1 MRVAAA
7 FCAIILVLWA
17 ALVPTD
23 PSPRADVRI
32 LEYDKNG
39 RPTNVRRFNAENGEK
54 APGADVLVLPENRY
68 EDGELLVVNPPPR
81 FQGPARRL
89 GFAVIETVQLPQLSL
104 EVFRLRTPDGLS
116 VPQAITLLRRRFPGS
131 VIDANHIYQPQ
142 QFIYPSRG
150 QPQQQARYS
159 ASDARG
165 LIGWAK
171 ATADCGKGVRLGMI
185 DAPVDVRHPALAG
198 QHIRFRSFHKARR
211 KPGPAD
217 HGTAIAAMLVGK
229 PSWGGLLPGAELRA
243 GNIFEVNETGQ
254 VVGNA
259 VGLLK
264 AINWLAKERVHV
276 INLSVAGAD
285 NKVMRIA
292 FKRAQKKN
300 LVMVAAAG
308 NWGSADRPAYPA
320 AYKQV
325 VAVTAFGR
333 QWVVYF
339 KANRGPYI
347 DFAAPGVRVWTAVP
361 GGGRFQSGTSFA
373 VPYITVL
380 MALEI
385 VRRPGRSSS
394 TLRRFLSKHTIDL
407 GVPGRDDIFGWGF
420 VDLRPDCAG

>member
-7 FCAIILVLWA
+7 FCAVSIALYA
-17 ALVPTD
+17 ALAPVG
-23 PSPRADVRI
+23 PSPEADVRI
-32 LEYDKNG
+32 LEYDKDG
-39 RPTNVRRFNAENGEK
+39 RPTGVRRFNAENGEK
-54 APGADVLVLPENRY
+54 APGSDVLVLPENRY

-81 FQGPARRL
+81 FERPARRL

-104 EVFRLRTPDGLS
+104 EVFRLRTPPGLG
-116 VPQAITLLRRRFPGS
+116 VPEAITLLRRRFPGS
-131 VIDANHIYQPQ
+131 IIDANHLYEPQ
-142 QFIYPSRG
+142 RGAQF
-150 QPQQQARYS
+150 A

-185 DAPVDVRHPALAG
+185 DASVDVGHPALAG
-198 QHIRFRSFHKARR
+198 QRIRYRSFHKSRR

-217 HGTAIAAMLVGK
+217 HGTAIAAMLIGK

-243 GNIFEVNETGQ
+243 GNIFEVNEAGQ

-264 AINWLAKERVHV
+264 AIDWLAKERVHV

-320 AYKQV
+320 AYKHV
-325 VAVTAFGR
+325 IAVTAFGKK
-333 QWVVYF
+333 WVIYF

-373 VPYITVL
+373 TPYIAVL

-385 VRRPGRSSS
+385 VRSPGRSSY
-394 TLRRFLSKHTIDL
+394 TLRRFLRKYAVDL
-407 GVPGRDDIFGWGF
+407 GAPGRDDVFGWGF
-420 VDLRPDCAG
+420 VDMQPDCAG

>member
-7 FCAIILVLWA
+7 FCAVSIALYA
-17 ALVPTD
+17 ALAPVG
-23 PSPRADVRI
+23 PSPEADVRI
-32 LEYDKNG
+32 LEYDKDG
-39 RPTNVRRFNAENGEK
+39 RPTRVRRFNAENGEK
-54 APGADVLVLPENRY
+54 VPGSDVLVLPENRY

-81 FQGPARRL
+81 FEGPARRL

-104 EVFRLRTPDGLS
+104 EVFRLRTPPGLS
-116 VPQAITLLRRRFPGS
+116 VPEAITLLRRRFPGS
-131 VIDANHIYQPQ
+131 IIDANHLYEPQ
-142 QFIYPSRG
+142 QGAQF
-150 QPQQQARYS
+150 A

-185 DAPVDVRHPALAG
+185 DASVDVGHPALAG
-198 QHIRFRSFHKARR
+198 QRIRYRSFHKSRR
-211 KPGPAD
+211 QPGPAD
-217 HGTAIAAMLVGK
+217 HGTAIAAMLIGK

-243 GNIFEVNETGQ
+243 GNIFEVNEAGQ

-308 NWGSADRPAYPA
+308 NWASADRPAYPA
-320 AYKQV
+320 AYKHV
-325 VAVTAFGR
+325 IAVTAFGKK
-333 QWVVYF
+333 WVIYF

-373 VPYITVL
+373 TPYIAVL

-385 VRRPGRSSS
+385 VRSPGRSPY
-394 TLRRFLSKHTIDL
+394 TLRRFLRKYAVDL
-407 GVPGRDDIFGWGF
+407 GAPGRDDVFGWGF
-420 VDLRPDCAG
+420 VDMQPDCAG

>member
-7 FCAIILVLWA
+7 FCAISLVLLA
-17 ALVPTD
+17 ALVPAD

-32 LEYDKNG
+32 LEYDKDG
-39 RPTNVRRFNAENGEK
+39 RPTVVRSFRVEDGEK

-89 GFAVIETVQLPQLSL
+89 GFTVIETVQLPQLSL
-104 EVFRLRTPDGLS
+104 EVFRLRTPEGLS

-142 QFIYPSRG
+142 QG
-150 QPQQQARYS
+150 ANL
-159 ASDARG
+159 ATSDARG

-198 QHIRFRSFHKARR
+198 QRIRFRSFHKAKR

-320 AYKQV
+320 AYKHV
-325 VAVTAFGR
+325 IAVTAFGK
-333 QWVVYF
+333 QWVIYF
-339 KANRGPYI
+339 KANSGPYI

-373 VPYITVL
+373 TPYITIL

-385 VRRPGRSSS
+385 VRRPGRSSY
-394 TLRRFLSKHTIDL
+394 TLRRFLRKHTIDL
-407 GVPGRDDIFGWGF
+407 GAPGRDDIFGWGF